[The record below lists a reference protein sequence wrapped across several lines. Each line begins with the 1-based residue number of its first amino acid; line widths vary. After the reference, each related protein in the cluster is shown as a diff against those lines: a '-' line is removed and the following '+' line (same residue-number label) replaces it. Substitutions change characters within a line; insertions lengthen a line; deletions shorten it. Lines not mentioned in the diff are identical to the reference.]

1 MEFKS
6 DILKT
11 IIVLKEDKVCIE
23 IKGIFDKLGG
33 LKSVEFKY
41 EKINSIEIFEP
52 KGFSLTVPN
61 LTFKVD
67 GQEFKGDDNLNPY
80 KVQYSAKKKE
90 EARKIREEIYR
101 RVELKKNE
109 TNKSNISGTDESK
122 KIVAS
127 KDQEKITEKEP
138 KKVEEQSKSG
148 GKGCLLFFGL
158 PILILLILI
167 PFFSNEEKT
176 FDQGRADVFCGIKIK
191 DTLNDPSS
199 YKFDRSRVV
208 KNTKDPELG
217 KLSIV
222 YRAKNGFGA
231 EVRQVTNCEAYRAN
245 NEIKYKLVD

>member
-6 DILKT
+6 DVLKT
-11 IIVLKEDKVCIE
+11 TIVLKEDKVHID
-23 IKGIFDKLGG
+23 IKGIIDKLGG
-33 LKSVEFKY
+33 VKSVEFKY
-41 EKINSIEIFEP
+41 EEINSIEIFEP

-101 RVELKKNE
+101 RIELKKNE

-122 KIVAS
+122 KIVGS
-127 KDQEKITEKEP
+127 KDQGIITEKEQ
-138 KKVEEQSKSG
+138 KKVEEQSKG
-148 GKGCLLFFGL
+148 WGKGCLLFFGL
-158 PILILLILI
+158 PILIILILI

-199 YKFDRSRVV
+199 YKFDRSRVI
-208 KNTKDPELG
+208 KNTEDPELG
-217 KLSIV
+217 RLAIV
-222 YRAKNGFGA
+222 Y
-231 EVRQVTNCEAYRAN
+231 
-245 NEIKYKLVD
+245 

>member
-1 MEFKS
+1 MS
-6 DILKT
+6 
-11 IIVLKEDKVCIE
+11 EDK
-23 IKGIFDKLGG
+23 KKLI
-33 LKSVEFKY
+33 SDE
-41 EKINSIEIFEP
+41 E
-52 KGFSLTVPN
+52 
-61 LTFKVD
+61 
-67 GQEFKGDDNLNPY
+67 Q
-80 KVQYSAKKKE
+80 KKAE
-90 EARKIREEIYR
+90 EQ
-101 RVELKKNE
+101 V
-109 TNKSNISGTDESK
+109 
-122 KIVAS
+122 
-127 KDQEKITEKEP
+127 
-138 KKVEEQSKSG
+138 KKVF
-148 GKGCLLFFGL
+148 KGCLTFIGL
-158 PILILLILI
+158 PILILIILT